1 MSKLYQVH
9 SIRGHREID
18 GVTQYLVHWKKFNDQ
33 HDSWEPQANLIG
45 CEEVIEEYKMGQERK
60 AMPKRKTRQDREQ
73 DSKLVTPRRKST
85 RISAMYKAGS
95 LNEEEIPTDSDAD
108 SVKDVNVK
116 PKKRATRRK
125 MMDPGQLP
133 SVTTKEEQKED
144 QKVVEKTEEVSVPIM
159 EEPKEKRETEK
170 IEKQDSYSALVATG
184 DFIGAMDDSRL
195 LRHYNLRHRIQPMT
209 PPVQPAP
216 STSILLSSDEEAEI
230 LSRRPMRKGRSPHRN
245 VGVAP
250 DPPTEN
256 YSILKS
262 TAKYTVSI
270 KEGDLLVRK
279 VEQEATTKMVAPA
292 VEDKVVTPVAEQDK
306 ASEPLIS
313 DVEEDTTET
322 TTTTVSHVSRESR
335 YPLWMRLN
343 CAEFLLSMLI
353 TALLFITYWCW
364 NSDVC

>member
-1 MSKLYQVH
+1 
-9 SIRGHREID
+9 
-18 GVTQYLVHWKKFNDQ
+18 
-33 HDSWEPQANLIG
+33 
-45 CEEVIEEYKMGQERK
+45 
-60 AMPKRKTRQDREQ
+60 
-73 DSKLVTPRRKST
+73 
-85 RISAMYKAGS
+85 
-95 LNEEEIPTDSDAD
+95 
-108 SVKDVNVK
+108 
-116 PKKRATRRK
+116 